1 MVCPQPQ
8 SCSGEVDSSEL
19 LISNDS
25 IEWDISAI
33 KNEESYCN
41 WHISIDD
48 LLSQYDKQRNQLTLK
63 IVAINCEVVLTSK
76 RDRSVIEFASTKTE
90 TKTTT
95 VTYEPIPFLEGK
107 YRNLH
112 LIATAPNEIGSP

>member
-1 MVCPQPQ
+1 VVCPQPQ

-95 VTYEPIPFLEGK
+95 VTYEPIPFLEVK